1 MKKLLRD
8 NYKFIIFICV
18 FGLIGGYFSGEYLFE
33 SYSEEVLTIV
43 LNQLGSKENLIIV
56 AMLQSMFYSLVL
68 GVLGIYL
75 SNKVGLWKKISF
87 NKISFKYS
95 VILGIISGF
104 LLILPDI
111 FLFNKVSF
119 DISKIYSNKPSF
131 NFIMSGITYGGV
143 VEEIL
148 MRLFLMSLVSL
159 IIYKIFYKN
168 KKINHK
174 VYIISNIV
182 ISIIFA
188 LGHLPNTAMMMDLS
202 FVVILRC
209 MLLNGVFGLIFGYVY
224 RRYGIIY
231 SIITHS
237 LTHIV
242 SKFIWLIFI

>member
-18 FGLIGGYFSGEYLFE
+18 FGLIGGYFSGEYLLE
-33 SYSEEVLTIV
+33 SYSEEMLTIV

-119 DISKIYSNKPSF
+119 DISKIYNNKPSF

-168 KKINHK
+168 KKINDK

-188 LGHLPNTAMMMDLS
+188 LGHLPNTAMMMNLS

-209 MLLNGVFGLIFGYVY
+209 LLLNGVFGLIFGYVY